1 MKHLNDPKLKK
12 SAKPLLTNKEV
23 REKKTGT
30 KTDNKPVTKKTIG
43 KQPGDIQE

>member
-12 SAKPLLTNKEV
+12 GAKPLLTNKEV

-30 KTDNKPVTKKTIG
+30 KTDNKPETKKLPT
-43 KQPGDIQE
+43 KSDDKRE